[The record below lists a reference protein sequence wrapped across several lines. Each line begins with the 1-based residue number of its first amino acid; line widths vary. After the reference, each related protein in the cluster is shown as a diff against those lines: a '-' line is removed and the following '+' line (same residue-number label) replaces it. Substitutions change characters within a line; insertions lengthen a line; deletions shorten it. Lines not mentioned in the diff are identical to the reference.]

1 VKRIALALATGVLF
15 GFGLALS
22 RMTHPQKVL
31 AFLDLAGSWDPSLAF
46 VMAGAVTV
54 AALGF
59 RSVQRRARPWLD
71 ERFHVTRRI
80 GIDRQLLI
88 GAGLFGIG
96 WGIGGYCPG
105 PAIALLA
112 APNHEAWVFLPS
124 LLAGM
129 AFARGW
135 IARRD
140 RGSA

>member
-1 VKRIALALATGVLF
+1 MKRIALALATGVLF

-59 RSVQRRARPWLD
+59 RAAQRRVRPWLD

-80 GIDRQLLI
+80 EVDRRLLV

-129 AFARGW
+129 ALARGW
-135 IARRD
+135 LARRD
-140 RGSA
+140 RALA

>member
-1 VKRIALALATGVLF
+1 MKRIALALATGVLF

-59 RSVQRRARPWLD
+59 RAVHRRARPWLD
-71 ERFHVTRRI
+71 EQSHVTRRI
-80 GIDRQLLI
+80 GVDRQLLI
-88 GAGLFGIG
+88 GAGLFGID

-112 APNHEAWVFLPS
+112 AANHEAWVFLPS

-129 AFARGW
+129 AL
-135 IARRD
+135 ARRD
-140 RGSA
+140 RVPA